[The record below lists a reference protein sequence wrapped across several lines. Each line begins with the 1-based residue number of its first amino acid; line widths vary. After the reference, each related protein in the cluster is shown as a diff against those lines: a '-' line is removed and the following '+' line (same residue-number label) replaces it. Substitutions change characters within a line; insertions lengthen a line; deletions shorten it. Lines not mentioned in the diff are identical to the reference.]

1 MAMRLDSFNS
11 TQNYFLMMELRH
23 QNTQAIFDRNQQ
35 VIFVISL
42 LNIVMTF
49 IDKNLED
56 LYMARVF
63 IILTFNCLFIIF
75 FLTLLK
81 QYVSN
86 CSLKHFTFKTDYL
99 SSFYLSIVLNEWVMN
114 SY

>member
-1 MAMRLDSFNS
+1 M
-11 TQNYFLMMELRH
+11 
-23 QNTQAIFDRNQQ
+23 I
-35 VIFVISL
+35 
-42 LNIVMTF
+42 F

-75 FLTLLK
+75 FLALLK

-99 SSFYLSIVLNEWVMN
+99 SSFYLSIVLNEWVMD